1 MVKIVERLSLSLLTP
16 ESKNNLPSGN
26 TFSSLKLCQIN
37 SEDIEKK
44 MEIYL
49 VTCADMTAGPLFPRL
64 CMMNFNTI
72 SDFSGMYTV

>member
-1 MVKIVERLSLSLLTP
+1 M
-16 ESKNNLPSGN
+16 
-26 TFSSLKLCQIN
+26 
-37 SEDIEKK
+37 KK

-49 VTCADMTAGPLFPRL
+49 VTCADMTARPLFPRL